1 MRIRTG
7 AGLLLTG
14 ICCASLAACTAA
26 ASSGPD
32 VTVTD
37 PAVGRPAPPDSVQA
51 ALSRMAFTPYAAL
64 GLSNNDGLAP
74 GEAPDE
80 LSSECMSAAGYPGSG
95 GAVPF
100 AVPISAAGLSFSQ
113 PWGSWGYLGLATA
126 EQYGFLR
133 PAGSALSSLGID
145 ASAPGTNSG
154 SLPAAEQAAIGKCGT
169 IVSDFTNTVDNG
181 PLAGIQALTNDIYN
195 DIQHDAQIKT
205 ATTAWSACM
214 GRNGYSYPD
223 PLTMFKDELR
233 SLFGAAPGK
242 KILVG
247 GTSVST
253 SQNQAQIAMAVT
265 DANCTQS
272 TDLAGIYFAVQAS
285 YEQQIVDANQQALGT
300 AVQQYRADYQKE
312 VSELPALLKT
322 AQAQPFKSPVRVV
335 QGTKVG

>member
-26 ASSGPD
+26 ASSGPA

-64 GLSNNDGLAP
+64 GLSDNDGLAP
-74 GEAPDE
+74 GESPGQ
-80 LSSECMSAAGYPGSG
+80 LSNECVSAAGYPGAG
-95 GAVPF
+95 GLAPF
-100 AVPISAAGLSFSQ
+100 GVRISAAGLSFSQ

-133 PAGSALSSLGID
+133 PAGSALNSLGIG
-145 ASAPGTNSG
+145 APAPDTNLN
-154 SLPAAEQAAIGKCGT
+154 SLPAAEQTAIGKCGT
-169 IVSDFTNTVDNG
+169 IVEDFTNDVNNG

-195 DIQHDAQIKT
+195 DIQGDAQVKT

-214 GRNGYSYPD
+214 AKNGYSYPD
-223 PLTMFKDELR
+223 PLTAFKDELR
-233 SLFGAAPGK
+233 SIFG
-242 KILVG
+242 G
-247 GTSVST
+247 GLIVAGTPVST

-285 YEQQIVDANQQALGT
+285 YEQQLVDANQQALGT

-312 VSELPALLKT
+312 VRTLPALLRT
-322 AQAQPFKSPVRVV
+322 AKAQPFKSPARVV
-335 QGTKVG
+335 QGTKAG

>member
-1 MRIRTG
+1 MG
-7 AGLLLTG
+7 
-14 ICCASLAACTAA
+14 
-26 ASSGPD
+26 
-32 VTVTD
+32 
-37 PAVGRPAPPDSVQA
+37 
-51 ALSRMAFTPYAAL
+51 SRRHPTW
-64 GLSNNDGLAP
+64 
-74 GEAPDE
+74 E
-80 LSSECMSAAGYPGSG
+80 
-95 GAVPF
+95 
-100 AVPISAAGLSFSQ
+100 
-113 PWGSWGYLGLATA
+113 A
-126 EQYGFLR
+126 EQ
-133 PAGSALSSLGID
+133 
-145 ASAPGTNSG
+145 T
-154 SLPAAEQAAIGKCGT
+154 AIGKCGT
-169 IVSDFTNTVDNG
+169 VVGDFTNEVSNG

-195 DIQHDAQIKT
+195 DTQRDAQIKA

-214 GRNGYSYPD
+214 GKNGYSSPD

-233 SLFGAAPGK
+233 SLFGTGPGK

-253 SQNQAQIAMAVT
+253 SQNQAQIAAAVT

-322 AQAQPFKSPVRVV
+322 AQAQPFKSPLRVV